1 VSKCHEAYEFAVYST
16 ARGGEL
22 YVEHN
27 VTDEDSDWEGSEY
40 SDDDSDDVADGVRFY
55 DSEDE
60 RATALD
66 DGFGVNPLD
75 ERTSEEN
82 NKKTVVGHVGCE
94 GKFGDEAYASDELG
108 SSDPDN
114 SDEERGHKY
123 PKFRKEQL
131 NEKYE
136 FEYMMEFKSLD
147 EFREAIRHWHVL
159 NGYAFSHVKNENY
172 RVRLECKKKCG
183 YKILCS
189 KVGDKETY
197 AIKTKKEDM
206 AHTCIRSLNN
216 KCANSKWVSKA
227 VVKKMQ
233 TSEKVRMQD
242 IILDMRR
249 NYVLNITPSTAYKA
263 RKIAMAVIE
272 GDADSQYA
280 QLWRYAEELRRACRT
295 NTIKINVNR
304 PNASLPPRFGSFYF
318 SFDGCKRGFINGCR
332 PFIGVDGCHLKTKY
346 GGQLLIAVG
355 RDPNDCYFPLAFGVV
370 ETETK
375 ESWRWFLQL
384 LMEDLGQANRFVFI
398 SDQQKV

>member
-1 VSKCHEAYEFAVYST
+1 
-16 ARGGEL
+16 
-22 YVEHN
+22 
-27 VTDEDSDWEGSEY
+27 
-40 SDDDSDDVADGVRFY
+40 
-55 DSEDE
+55 
-60 RATALD
+60 
-66 DGFGVNPLD
+66 
-75 ERTSEEN
+75 
-82 NKKTVVGHVGCE
+82 
-94 GKFGDEAYASDELG
+94 
-108 SSDPDN
+108 
-114 SDEERGHKY
+114 
-123 PKFRKEQL
+123 
-131 NEKYE
+131 
-136 FEYMMEFKSLD
+136 
-147 EFREAIRHWHVL
+147 
-159 NGYAFSHVKNENY
+159 
-172 RVRLECKKKCG
+172 
-183 YKILCS
+183 
-189 KVGDKETY
+189 VGDKETY

-206 AHTCIRSLNN
+206 VHTCIRSLNN

-355 RDPNDCYFPLAFGVV
+355 RDPNDSYFPLAFGVV